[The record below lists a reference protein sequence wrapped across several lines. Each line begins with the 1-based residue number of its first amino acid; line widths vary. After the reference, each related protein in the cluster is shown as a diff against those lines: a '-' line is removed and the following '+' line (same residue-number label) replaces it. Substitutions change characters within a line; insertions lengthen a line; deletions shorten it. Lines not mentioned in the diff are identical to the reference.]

1 MNIENKKQIATI
13 FLAVGLGLVA
23 TFLTGQYVQ
32 NNIAQQTKA
41 LAKEYTQQTAALQK
55 EVVINKRQVEALIQ
69 QHQDLVKQVQSQP
82 KVAVQAG
89 GGKAQQP
96 VSQDAFSIVMPPGK
110 RALTIQVDM
119 LSAVGGLITPGDFV
133 DVIASLRIP
142 EELNAEKAKT
152 KEVVTVLF
160 QNLQVLAVG
169 ALFKPVGGAE
179 LYENRQ
185 KSKSV
190 NVTLAVSPEEAGLL
204 TFAEGNGKL
213 QLSLRSPTELEQD
226 RQLLQVASW
235 DTLADYILD
244 KQGTDLRVLTE
255 PQEESAAPAEKPEEK
270 KEEKPKSN
278 IQIFRAGK
286 EL

>member
-13 FLAVGLGLVA
+13 LLAVGLGLVA
-23 TFLTGQYVQ
+23 TFLTSQYVQ
-32 NNIAQQTKA
+32 NNIAQQTKL
-41 LAKEYTQQTAALQK
+41 LAKEYTQQTAALKKEMELNKQQLDALVQK
-55 EVVINKRQVEALIQ
+55 HES
-69 QHQDLVKQVQSQP
+69 LVRQVQSQP
-82 KVAVQAG
+82 KVIVQAG
-89 GGKAQQP
+89 AQGQQP

-110 RALTIQVDM
+110 RALTIQVDT
-119 LSAVGGLITPGDFV
+119 LSAVGGLISPGDFV
-133 DVIASLRIP
+133 DVIASLRVP
-142 EELNAEKAKT
+142 EEINAEKAKT
-152 KEVVTVLF
+152 KEVITVLF

-169 ALFKPVGGAE
+169 ALFKPAGGTE

-185 KSKSV
+185 KTKSV

-204 TFAEGNGKL
+204 AFAETNGKL
-213 QLSLRSPTELEQD
+213 QLSLRSPAEQD
-226 RQLLQVASW
+226 RKLLQVASW

-244 KQGTDLRVLTE
+244 KQGTDLRVPTE
-255 PQEESAAPAEKPEEK
+255 KREEPSAQKSEGK

>member
-13 FLAVGLGLVA
+13 LLAVGLGLVA
-23 TFLTGQYVQ
+23 TFLTSQYVQ

-55 EVVINKRQVEALIQ
+55 EVEINKKQVEALIQ
-69 QHQDLVKQVQSQP
+69 KQEMLAKQIQSQP
-82 KVAVQAG
+82 KVAVPAD
-89 GGKAQQP
+89 GKGPQQP
-96 VSQDAFSIVMPPGK
+96 VPPEAFSVIMPPGK
-110 RALTIQVDM
+110 RAVTIQVDT
-119 LSAVGGLITPGDFV
+119 LSAVGGLISPGDFV
-133 DVIASLRIP
+133 DVIATLRVP
-142 EELNAEKAKT
+142 EEINAEKAKT
-152 KEVVTVLF
+152 KEVITVLF
-160 QNLQVLAVG
+160 QSLQVLAVG
-169 ALFKPVGGAE
+169 ALFKPAGGTE

-185 KSKSV
+185 KARSV
-190 NVTLAVSPEEAGLL
+190 NVTLAVSPEEAALL
-204 TFAEGNGKL
+204 TFAETNGKL
-213 QLSLRSPTELEQD
+213 QLSLRSPTEQD

-244 KQGTDLRVLTE
+244 KQGTDLRVPAE
-255 PQEESAAPAEKPEEK
+255 PQEEPPAPAQKSEEK

>member
-13 FLAVGLGLVA
+13 LLAVGLGLAA
-23 TFLTGQYVQ
+23 TFLTSQYVQ
-32 NNIAQQTKA
+32 NNIAQQTKL

-55 EVVINKRQVEALIQ
+55 EVEINKRQVETLLQKQEMLAR
-69 QHQDLVKQVQSQP
+69 QVQSQP
-82 KVAVQAG
+82 KVVVQG
-89 GGKAQQP
+89 DKGQQQL
-96 VSQDAFSIVMPPGK
+96 VSQEAFSIVMPPGK
-110 RALTIQVDM
+110 RAVTIQVDT
-119 LSAVGGLITPGDFV
+119 LSAVGGLISPGDFV
-133 DVIASLRIP
+133 DVIASLRVP
-142 EELNAEKAKT
+142 EEINAEKAKT
-152 KEVVTVLF
+152 KEVITVLF

-169 ALFKPVGGAE
+169 VLFKPAGGTE

-190 NVTLAVSPEEAGLL
+190 NVTLAVSPEEAALL
-204 TFAEGNGKL
+204 TFAETNGKL
-213 QLSLRSPTELEQD
+213 QLSLRSPAEQD

-244 KQGTDLRVLTE
+244 KQGTDLRVPTE
-255 PQEESAAPAEKPEEK
+255 SPEEPLAPAQKSEEK
-270 KEEKPKSN
+270 KERTPKSN

>member
-13 FLAVGLGLVA
+13 LLAVGLGLVA
-23 TFLTGQYVQ
+23 TFLTSQYVQ
-32 NNIAQQTKA
+32 NTIDHQTKL
-41 LAKEYTQQTAALQK
+41 LAREYTQQTAALQK
-55 EVVINKRQVEALIQ
+55 EIEINKKQVEALLQ
-69 QHQDLVKQVQSQP
+69 KQEMLAKQVQSQP
-82 KVAVQAG
+82 KVVVQP
-89 GGKAQQP
+89 GGKEPQQP
-96 VSQDAFSIVMPPGK
+96 VSQESFSIVLPPGK
-110 RALTIQVDM
+110 RAVTIQVDT
-119 LSAVGGLITPGDFV
+119 LSAVGGLLSPGDFV
-133 DVIASLRIP
+133 DVIAALRVP
-142 EELNAEKAKT
+142 EEINAEKAKT
-152 KEVVTVLF
+152 KEVITVLF

-169 ALFKPVGGAE
+169 ALFKPSGGTE

-190 NVTLAVSPEEAGLL
+190 NVTLAVSPEEAALL
-204 TFAEGNGKL
+204 TFAETNGKL
-213 QLSLRSPTELEQD
+213 QLSLRSSAEQD

-244 KQGTDLRVLTE
+244 KQGTDLRLHAE
-255 PQEESAAPAEKPEEK
+255 PQEEPPAPAQKLEEK

>member
-13 FLAVGLGLVA
+13 LLAIGLGLVA
-23 TFLTGQYVQ
+23 TYLTSLYIQ
-32 NNIAQQTKA
+32 NNIVQQTKA
-41 LAKEYTQQTAALQK
+41 LAKEYTQQTAALKK
-55 EVVINKRQVEALIQ
+55 EVELNKKEVEALLQ
-69 QHQDLVKQVQSQP
+69 KHQALVQQVQSQP
-82 KVAVQAG
+82 KVAAQAG
-89 GGKAQQP
+89 VKGQQP
-96 VSQDAFSIVMPPGK
+96 VPQEAFSIVMPPGK

-169 ALFKPVGGAE
+169 ALFKPMGGAE

-185 KSKSV
+185 KSRSV

-204 TFAEGNGKL
+204 TFAESNGKL
-213 QLSLRSPTELEQD
+213 QLTLRSSTEQD

-244 KQGTDLRVLTE
+244 KQGTDLRVPTE
-255 PQEESAAPAEKPEEK
+255 AKEEPAVPAEKSEK

-278 IQIFRAGK
+278 IRIFRAGK

>member
-13 FLAVGLGLVA
+13 LLAVGLGLAA
-23 TFLTGQYVQ
+23 TFLTSQYVQ
-32 NNIAQQTKA
+32 NNIAQQTKL

-55 EVVINKRQVEALIQ
+55 EVEINKRQVETLLQKQEMLAR
-69 QHQDLVKQVQSQP
+69 QVQSQH
-82 KVAVQAG
+82 KVVVQG
-89 GGKAQQP
+89 DKGQQQL
-96 VSQDAFSIVMPPGK
+96 VSQEAFSIVMPPGK
-110 RALTIQVDM
+110 RAVTIQVDT
-119 LSAVGGLITPGDFV
+119 LSAVGGLISPGDFV
-133 DVIASLRIP
+133 DVIASLRVP
-142 EELNAEKAKT
+142 EEINAEKAKT
-152 KEVVTVLF
+152 KEVITVLF

-169 ALFKPVGGAE
+169 ALFKPAGGME

-190 NVTLAVSPEEAGLL
+190 NVTLAVSPEEAALL
-204 TFAEGNGKL
+204 TFAETNGKL
-213 QLSLRSPTELEQD
+213 QLSLRSPAEQD

-235 DTLADYILD
+235 DTLAEYILD
-244 KQGTDLRVLTE
+244 KQGTDLRVLGE
-255 PQEESAAPAEKPEEK
+255 PQEEPPAPAQKPEEK

>member
-1 MNIENKKQIATI
+1 MNIENKRQIATI
-13 FLAVGLGLVA
+13 LLAVGLGLVA

-32 NNIAQQTKA
+32 NNIAQQTKT
-41 LAKEYTQQTAALQK
+41 LAREYTQQTASLKKELELAQRELGTLNQK
-55 EVVINKRQVEALIQ
+55 HEA
-69 QHQDLVKQVQSQP
+69 LVKQVQSQP
-82 KVAVQAG
+82 KVIMQAG
-89 GGKAQQP
+89 GDKGQQP
-96 VSQDAFSIVMPPGK
+96 VSQDAFSIVLPQGK
-110 RALTIQVDM
+110 RAVTVQIDT
-119 LSAVGGLITPGDFV
+119 LSAVGGLVSPGDFV
-133 DVIASLRIP
+133 DVIATLRVPADVNIT
-142 EELNAEKAKT
+142 EKGKT
-152 KEVVTVLF
+152 KEVITVLF

-204 TFAEGNGKL
+204 AFAETNGKL
-213 QLSLRSPTELEQD
+213 QLSLRSPAEQE

-244 KQGTDLRVLTE
+244 KQGTDLHVPDKGSE
-255 PQEESAAPAEKPEEK
+255 APAEKTEDK
-270 KEEKPKSN
+270 KDEKPKST

>member
-13 FLAVGLGLVA
+13 LLAVGLGLAA
-23 TFLTGQYVQ
+23 TFLTSQYVQ
-32 NNIAQQTKA
+32 NNIAQQTKL

-55 EVVINKRQVEALIQ
+55 EVEINKRQVETLLQKQEMLAR
-69 QHQDLVKQVQSQP
+69 QVQSQP
-82 KVAVQAG
+82 KVVVQG
-89 GGKAQQP
+89 DKGQQQL
-96 VSQDAFSIVMPPGK
+96 VSQEAFSIVMPPGK
-110 RALTIQVDM
+110 RAVTIQVDT
-119 LSAVGGLITPGDFV
+119 LSAVGGLISPGDFV
-133 DVIASLRIP
+133 DVIASLRVP
-142 EELNAEKAKT
+142 EEINAEKAKT
-152 KEVVTVLF
+152 KEVITVLF

-169 ALFKPVGGAE
+169 VLFKPAGGTE

-190 NVTLAVSPEEAGLL
+190 NVTLAVSPEEAALL
-204 TFAEGNGKL
+204 TFAETNGKL
-213 QLSLRSPTELEQD
+213 QLSLRSPTEQD

-244 KQGTDLRVLTE
+244 KQGTDLHVPGEQKEE
-255 PQEESAAPAEKPEEK
+255 PAAPATKSEEK
-270 KEEKPKSN
+270 KDEKPKST

>member
-13 FLAVGLGLVA
+13 LLAVGLGLVA
-23 TFLTGQYVQ
+23 TFLTSQYVE
-32 NNIAQQTKA
+32 NNVTQRVKV
-41 LAKEYTQQTAALQK
+41 LVKEYTQQTAALEK
-55 EVVINKRQVEALIQ
+55 EVALNKREVEALIQ
-69 QHQDLVKQVQSQP
+69 KHQALVQQVQSQP
-82 KVAVQAG
+82 KVVVQAG
-89 GGKAQQP
+89 AKGQQQP
-96 VSQDAFSIVMPPGK
+96 VPQEAFSIVMPPGK
-110 RALTIQVDM
+110 RALTIQVDT
-119 LSAVGGLITPGDFV
+119 LSAVGGLISPGDFV
-133 DVIASLRIP
+133 DVIATLRIP

-152 KEVVTVLF
+152 KEVITVLF

-169 ALFKPVGGAE
+169 ALYKPVGGAE

-190 NVTLAVSPEEAGLL
+190 NVTLAVSPDEAALL
-204 TFAEGNGKL
+204 TFAETNGKL
-213 QLSLRSPTELEQD
+213 QLSLRSPTEQD

-244 KQGTDLRVLTE
+244 KQGTDLRVPTE
-255 PQEESAAPAEKPEEK
+255 PQKESPAPAQKSEEK

>member
-13 FLAVGLGLVA
+13 LLAVGLGLVA

-41 LAKEYTQQTAALQK
+41 LATEYKQQTAALQK
-55 EVVINKRQVEALIQ
+55 EVEINKKQVEALLQ
-69 QHQDLVKQVQSQP
+69 KQEMLAKQIQSQP
-82 KVAVQAG
+82 KVAAPAG
-89 GGKAQQP
+89 AKGQPP
-96 VSQDAFSIVMPPGK
+96 VSPEAFSVVMPPGK
-110 RALTIQVDM
+110 RALTIQVDT
-119 LSAVGGLITPGDFV
+119 LSAVGGLISPGDFV
-133 DVIASLRIP
+133 DVIASLRVP
-142 EELNAEKAKT
+142 EEINAEKAKT
-152 KEVVTVLF
+152 KEVITVLF

-169 ALFKPVGGAE
+169 SLFKPAGGAE
-179 LYENRQ
+179 LYESRQ

-190 NVTLAVSPEEAGLL
+190 NVTLAVSPEEAALL
-204 TFAEGNGKL
+204 TFAETNGKL
-213 QLSLRSPTELEQD
+213 QLSLRSPAEQD

-244 KQGTDLRVLTE
+244 KQGTDLRVPAE
-255 PQEESAAPAEKPEEK
+255 PQEEVPAQKPGEK

>member
-13 FLAVGLGLVA
+13 LLAIGLGLVA
-23 TFLTGQYVQ
+23 TYLTSLYIQ
-32 NNIAQQTKA
+32 NNIVQQTKA
-41 LAKEYTQQTAALQK
+41 LAKEYTQQTAALKK
-55 EVVINKRQVEALIQ
+55 EVELNKREVEALLQ
-69 QHQDLVKQVQSQP
+69 KHQALVQQVQSQP
-82 KVAVQAG
+82 KVAAQAG
-89 GGKAQQP
+89 AKGQQP
-96 VSQDAFSIVMPPGK
+96 VPQEAFSIVMPPGK
-110 RALTIQVDM
+110 RALTIEVDM

-169 ALFKPVGGAE
+169 ALFKPAGGAE

-185 KSKSV
+185 KSRSL

-204 TFAEGNGKL
+204 TFAESNGKL
-213 QLSLRSPTELEQD
+213 QLTLRSSAEQD

-244 KQGTDLRVLTE
+244 KQGTDLRVPTE
-255 PQEESAAPAEKPEEK
+255 LKEKPAVPAEKPEEK
-270 KEEKPKSN
+270 EKPKSN
-278 IQIFRAGK
+278 IRIFRAGK

>member
-13 FLAVGLGLVA
+13 LLAVGLGRAA
-23 TFLTGQYVQ
+23 TFLTSQYVQ
-32 NNIAQQTKA
+32 NNIAQQTKL

-55 EVVINKRQVEALIQ
+55 EVEINKRQVETLLQKQEMLAR
-69 QHQDLVKQVQSQP
+69 QVQSQP
-82 KVAVQAG
+82 KVVVQG
-89 GGKAQQP
+89 DKGQQQL
-96 VSQDAFSIVMPPGK
+96 VSQEAFSIVMPPGK
-110 RALTIQVDM
+110 RAVTIQVDT
-119 LSAVGGLITPGDFV
+119 LSAVGGLISPGDFV
-133 DVIASLRIP
+133 DVIASLRVP
-142 EELNAEKAKT
+142 EEINAEKAKT
-152 KEVVTVLF
+152 KEVITVLF

-169 ALFKPVGGAE
+169 VLFKPAGGTE

-190 NVTLAVSPEEAGLL
+190 NVTLAVSPEEAALL
-204 TFAEGNGKL
+204 TFAETNGKL
-213 QLSLRSPTELEQD
+213 QLSLRSPAEQD

-244 KQGTDLRVLTE
+244 KQGTDLRVPTE
-255 PQEESAAPAEKPEEK
+255 SPEEPLAPAQKSEEK
-270 KEEKPKSN
+270 KERTPKSN